1 MAVAVGMVITLVNNG
16 LILIEAAEAVRFL
29 VILVVGRIQIV
40 TQLFLLSMAIHLDAT
55 DNAEG

>member
-1 MAVAVGMVITLVNNG
+1 MTVAVGMVITLVNNG

-55 DNAEG
+55 DNAEC